1 MVRKKLKAIL
11 ALLVA
16 VMFVLQAAPMYSFAE
31 ESAKDAGTV
40 TAEQQSESRRRKLL
54 TMKMRVLLNYAIDE
68 NGNKVELTEDADTGA
83 DEDIAAT
90 SAPESDSLYQS

>member
-40 TAEQQSESRRRKLL
+40 TAEQFWAARLL
-54 TMKMRVLLNYAIDE
+54 SVTRLVQRAE
-68 NGNKVELTEDADTGA
+68 R
-83 DEDIAAT
+83 
-90 SAPESDSLYQS
+90 

>member
-16 VMFVLQAAPMYSFAE
+16 VMFVLQAAPMYSFAQ

-40 TAEQQSESRRRKLL
+40 TAGAAVS
-54 TMKMRVLLNYAIDE
+54 AGA
-68 NGNKVELTEDADTGA
+68 GNC
-83 DEDIAAT
+83 
-90 SAPESDSLYQS
+90 

>member
-31 ESAKDAGTV
+31 FTYTV
-40 TAEQQSESRRRKLL
+40 T
-54 TMKMRVLLNYAIDE
+54 
-68 NGNKVELTEDADTGA
+68 
-83 DEDIAAT
+83 
-90 SAPESDSLYQS
+90 

>member
-40 TAEQQSESRRRKLL
+40 TAEQQSEQAQE
-54 TMKMRVLLNYAIDE
+54 TANDENEVLLNYAIDE

-83 DEDIAAT
+83 D
-90 SAPESDSLYQS
+90 

>member
-40 TAEQQSESRRRKLL
+40 TAEQQSEQARKLL
-54 TMKMRVLLNYAIDE
+54 TMKMRFFLIMPLMKMAIR
-68 NGNKVELTEDADTGA
+68 
-83 DEDIAAT
+83 
-90 SAPESDSLYQS
+90 

>member
-40 TAEQQSESRRRKLL
+40 TAEQQSEQAQE
-54 TMKMRVLLNYAIDE
+54 TAND
-68 NGNKVELTEDADTGA
+68 
-83 DEDIAAT
+83 
-90 SAPESDSLYQS
+90 